1 MDSGPSPF
9 TSTLAQLWEER
20 KRVELP
26 ARGTQDQVVWSKEAS
41 GEFSMGLLGM
51 LSYAE
56 AIQLNGLMLFFRK
69 KYDIPKEACCAWR
82 VMNVVR
88 LLM

>member
-51 LSYAE
+51 LSDAE
-56 AIQLNGLMLFFRK
+56 AIQFNCFSERNMTDQKR
-69 KYDIPKEACCAWR
+69 P
-82 VMNVVR
+82 VVHGE
-88 LLM
+88 L

>member
-1 MDSGPSPF
+1 M
-9 TSTLAQLWEER
+9 
-20 KRVELP
+20 ELP
-26 ARGTQDQVVWSKEAS
+26 APGTQDQVVWSKEAS
-41 GEFSMGLLGM
+41 GEFSLGLLGM

-69 KYDIPKEACCAWR
+69 KSKYDIPKEAFCAWR

>member
-56 AIQLNGLMLFFRK
+56 AIQSHVVF
-69 KYDIPKEACCAWR
+69 YDIPKEACCAWR